1 MGPAMSQS
9 RDPNFEEVKRVLRR
23 LQEIGQLDLA
33 DTHLGKEPQP
43 RRVQR
48 SAPHSPPPNLLG
60 GHAPMLTPL
69 AGGPDLLDAA
79 GDQPVGRGPRLR
91 TVFWATLVGAS
102 AAGLV
107 LSLSVASIK
116 REFAGSR
123 LPKPPASVVMA
134 LGPASQSRPGL
145 SDENRSNAASDK
157 LTSAPRVVAP
167 TEWSAPAGAATKL
180 PLGVEPHDEGR
191 NYQALVS
198 GLEATA
204 FVVKGT
210 EIIAGTWIIPAIELA
225 NAMVVRNAN
234 APGRTIVTVE
244 LRTESGEVVSQAKVV
259 LLAQPLTLETGAATN
274 R

>member
-9 RDPNFEEVKRVLRR
+9 RDPNLDEVKRVLRG
-23 LQEIGQLDLA
+23 LQEIGQLDLR
-33 DTHLGKEPQP
+33 KEPQP
-43 RRVQR
+43 KRVQQ
-48 SAPHSPPPNLLG
+48 SAPRSSPPNLPG
-60 GHAPMLTPL
+60 GHSPMLTPL

-79 GDQPVGRGPRLR
+79 GDQPVGRGLRLR
-91 TVFWATLVGAS
+91 TVSWATLVGAS
-102 AAGLV
+102 AAGLA
-107 LSLSVASIK
+107 LFLSVASIK

-123 LPKPPASVVMA
+123 LPAPPASVVMA
-134 LGPASQSRPGL
+134 MGPASQSRPGL

-157 LTSAPRVVAP
+157 LTSAPRVVVP

-180 PLGVEPHDEGR
+180 PLGVEAHDEGR
-191 NYQALVS
+191 NYQALIS
-198 GLEATA
+198 GLEPTA

-234 APGRTIVTVE
+234 APGRTILTVE
-244 LRTESGEVVSQAKVV
+244 LRTEYGEVVSQAKFV
-259 LLAQPLTLETGAATN
+259 LLAQPPTLETGAATN